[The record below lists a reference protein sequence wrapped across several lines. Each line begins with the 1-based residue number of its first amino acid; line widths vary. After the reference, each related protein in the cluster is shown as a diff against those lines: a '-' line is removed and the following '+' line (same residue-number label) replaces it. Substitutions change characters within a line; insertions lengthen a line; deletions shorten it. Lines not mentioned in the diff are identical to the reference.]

1 MPNAMTDE
9 SVRTQMEHRYL
20 HDNDGEN
27 NTAFLALDYCN
38 QSMCLKD
45 YATWLIK
52 KDQANGTPV
61 PVQNIF

>member
-1 MPNAMTDE
+1 MSNVKTDE

-27 NTAFLALDYCN
+27 TTAFLALDYCN
-38 QSMCLKD
+38 QSSCLKD
-45 YATWLIK
+45 YATWINK
-52 KDQANGTPV
+52 KDQSNGTPV